1 MVGLVEKTRF
11 KVQVQVVLI
20 NQIGNE
26 RLERGRL
33 QVQKIFHH
41 VFIFSN
47 GRTDDLAAFLQQQLC
62 CGCIFLPHI
71 RRDEW
76 RVNEDS
82 IKFVKKI

>member
-1 MVGLVEKTRF
+1 MVGLVKETRL

-41 VFIFSN
+41 VFIFGN
-47 GRTDDLAAFLQQQLC
+47 GRTDDLAAFFQQKLC

-71 RRDEW
+71 RCDEW